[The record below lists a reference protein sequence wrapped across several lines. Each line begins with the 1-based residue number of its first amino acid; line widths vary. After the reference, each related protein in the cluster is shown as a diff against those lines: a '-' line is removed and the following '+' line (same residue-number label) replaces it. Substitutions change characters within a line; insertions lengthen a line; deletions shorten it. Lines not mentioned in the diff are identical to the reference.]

1 MNKFIMLATIILVP
15 TLANAISL
23 NPLPPLYG
31 QIFGNENASALNQRK
46 AQQALK
52 DYGYSGT
59 VRVRKMNQIGSRLI
73 GMQLYSFTLLADIWL
88 DEALLDTLDEP
99 IRTWL
104 IYHEVAHVVHN
115 HHAKALAFGG
125 IIVACTLAE
134 FYAADSLFHNQWI
147 ASAIA
152 GLSGSYLLHSGIQ
165 RFVRLQEKAAD
176 IAAVKIL
183 CKNNKKHIIEAYLDH
198 LSSLINE
205 GHCNENDGWHYKLA
219 EQFDYLQ
226 YELNA
231 SGL

>member
-1 MNKFIMLATIILVP
+1 MLTAIILLMP

-31 QIFGNENASALNQRK
+31 QIFGNENASELYQRK
-46 AQQALK
+46 VQQAFK

-59 VRVRKMNQIGSRLI
+59 VRVRKMNEIGSRLI

-88 DEALLDTLDEP
+88 DEALLDTLDES
-99 IRTWL
+99 IVTWL
-104 IYHEVAHVVHN
+104 INHEVAHVVHN

-125 IIVACTLAE
+125 IIVACTVAE
-134 FYAADSLFHNQWI
+134 FYAADSLFHNKWI
-147 ASAIA
+147 AAAVA
-152 GLSGSYLLHSGIQ
+152 GLSGSYLLDRGVKK
-165 RFVRLQEKAAD
+165 FVRLQEKEAD

-198 LSSLINE
+198 LTSLINE
-205 GHCNENDGWHYKLA
+205 GHCNENDGWHYNLA